1 MKFHST
7 SMIQESHLSFVR
19 ALKNYRGLDAPQT
32 EQQKQR
38 ELGRK
43 SGRLQESQQKKS
55 RRSQLKQELEEKSTA
70 VTELEEEMEGIK
82 EEVQTHNT
90 RPLIRAQR

>member
-1 MKFHST
+1 MKLT
-7 SMIQESHLSFVR
+7 QEKKELEDQLAAGSGGSGGSAAEVSELR
-19 ALKNYRGLDAPQT
+19 AEVER
-32 EQQKQR
+32 
-38 ELGRK
+38 
-43 SGRLQESQQKKS
+43 
-55 RRSQLKQELEEKSTA
+55 LKQELEEKSTA